1 MYKNFRKLGGNM
13 VRNVSKDIEVNKAEN
28 GYFIKVVYYEK
39 LDCINDFVKVPKI
52 WVAESKEKKD
62 EILKII

>member
-1 MYKNFRKLGGNM
+1 MGKS
-13 VRNVSKDIEVNKAEN
+13 VSKDIEVNKAEN

-52 WVAESKEKKD
+52 WVAESDERKD

>member
-1 MYKNFRKLGGNM
+1 MGKS
-13 VRNVSKDIEVNKAEN
+13 VSKDIEVKKAEN

-52 WVAESKEKKD
+52 WVAESDERKD